1 MNIPQTIPV
10 ADTWG
15 MHGGLGAGW
24 WTGMVIMMVLF
35 WGVIIIG
42 AGWLI
47 RGGSN
52 RGPWGFDCWPWMG
65 RQTEPPTETP
75 TDVLERRFA
84 QGAISV
90 EDYQAR
96 RKVLADGVTR
106 PDRAPK
112 DEALTAPGGREGSQ
126 R

>member
-1 MNIPQTIPV
+1 MDIPQTIPV

-15 MHGGLGAGW
+15 MHGDLGAGW
-24 WTGMVIMMVLF
+24 WVAMVIMMLLF

-42 AGWLI
+42 VGWLM
-47 RGGSN
+47 RG
-52 RGPWGFDCWPWMG
+52 GFDCGPWMG
-65 RQTEPPTETP
+65 RRTEPPTETP
-75 TDVLERRFA
+75 TDILERRFA

-96 RKVLADGVTR
+96 RKVLADSAAPPNG
-106 PDRAPK
+106 APK
-112 DEALTAPGGREGSQ
+112 DEAPTAPGAREGSQ